1 MVGERLFFIFLTCCS
16 CRFGSCW
23 SVVHLCCVLT
33 EKKGLQS
40 LPSGGV
46 PYVLYLA
53 ATVAG
58 LLEVDLQV
66 VLQVL
71 LILHVLYVIQ
81 EDGSLW
87 TATEGLK

>member
-1 MVGERLFFIFLTCCS
+1 M
-16 CRFGSCW
+16 
-23 SVVHLCCVLT
+23 
-33 EKKGLQS
+33 
-40 LPSGGV
+40 
-46 PYVLYLA
+46 LYLA
-53 ATVAG
+53 AIVAG